1 MYFGR
6 YCHIVFSDYWLALMS
21 LINFLNSYSSVTFL
35 QSYDVPS
42 TEIISKTSK
51 CKLITNEIKKICFVQ
66 GGHLKLFLMFVLIST
81 CLQQNSTI
89 SSNKYFLMFPITYD
103 QINYKSVLFTCIMH
117 QPHH

>member
-21 LINFLNSYSSVTFL
+21 LINFLNSYSSVTLL

-51 CKLITNEIKKICFVQ
+51 CKLITNEIKKIYFVQ
-66 GGHLKLFLMFVLIST
+66 GGHLKLFLMFVSVCCFLDGKNYVRAKPYLGLLELESSLILT
-81 CLQQNSTI
+81 GTQPPA
-89 SSNKYFLMFPITYD
+89 FLKFA
-103 QINYKSVLFTCIMH
+103 
-117 QPHH
+117 